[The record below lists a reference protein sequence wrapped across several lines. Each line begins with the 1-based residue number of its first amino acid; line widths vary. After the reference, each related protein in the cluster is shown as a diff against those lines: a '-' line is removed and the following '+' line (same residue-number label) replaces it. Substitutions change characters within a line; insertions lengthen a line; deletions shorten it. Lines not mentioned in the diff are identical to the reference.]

1 MKYLTLENEII
12 EAREKLTNLH
22 SIKARFDQQPDH
34 IRLAIL
40 LAEKD
45 SNDDPKL
52 KDEYINKAKLLLANS
67 SFTEIVKLIH
77 FLK

>member
-1 MKYLTLENEII
+1 MKYLTLEDEII
-12 EAREKLTNLH
+12 EAREKLRNLN
-22 SIKARFDQQPDH
+22 SIKEQFDNQPDH
-34 IRLAIL
+34 IRLAVL

-52 KDEYINKAKLLLANS
+52 KDEYIKKAKLLLSNS
-67 SFTEIVKLIH
+67 SFNEIIKLIH